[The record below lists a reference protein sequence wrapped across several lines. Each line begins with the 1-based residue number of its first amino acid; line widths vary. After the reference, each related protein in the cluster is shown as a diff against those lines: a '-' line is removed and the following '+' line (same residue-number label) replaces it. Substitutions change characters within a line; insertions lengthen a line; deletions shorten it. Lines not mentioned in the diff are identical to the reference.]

1 MFCHKCG
8 TQLPDGSA
16 FCQKCGAKLTSDIK
30 AQPAPASSP
39 NKGVPVQPYP
49 QQQAGIPAAH
59 AQVPPQQYASP
70 TFPPKKK
77 SKAPKIILG
86 ILGGIFGLFVLL
98 IIIGIVTDFDDTGS
112 SQSPSDATANRSS
125 SDTTAVDLSQS
136 FVSEEDGI
144 SFKYP
149 SAWVLIKEENYD
161 EYVEGND
168 FETLAV
174 LVNET
179 KDLPENT
186 TSILLQKCPISSEE
200 EAGLSISEKEYI
212 EAVQSDS
219 YTIKSA
225 PVIQLD
231 GVSCR
236 KITAVDSD
244 GDGYTVY
251 TYVNGSFFYRIE
263 INWVGETP
271 GSNQKFFDAIMD
283 SCKITPMDDPDT
295 TTKSSGAENNAGGN
309 SEANLKEGINQAG
322 KKIIVEETKE
332 YRNDIYNQNF
342 EVTLDYVE
350 FVDEIEND
358 SLWGDIIY
366 PEDNC
371 VFLRAS
377 VTIENIGTT
386 YASPPFG
393 PIVYDGIYEYDY
405 YATFGGING
414 IKPLVPAVNGA
425 LIFEVPMEMVDSNK
439 SIELVIGYNDEDS
452 LTYTI
457 RN

>member
-39 NKGVPVQPYP
+39 NKGVPVQSYP
-49 QQQAGIPAAH
+49 QQQAGIPASH
-59 AQVPPQQYASP
+59 VQVPPQQYASP

-98 IIIGIVTDFDDTGS
+98 IIIGIVAGSGDTGS
-112 SQSPSDATANRSS
+112 SQSPSDATVNRSS

-136 FVSEEDGI
+136 FVSKDDGI

-149 SAWVLIKEENYD
+149 SAWVPVKEEDFD

-186 TSILLQKCPISSEE
+186 TSILLQKSPITSEE
-200 EAGLSISEKEYI
+200 EAGLSISEEEYI

-263 INWVGETP
+263 IKWVGETADT
-271 GSNQKFFDAIMD
+271 NQRFFDAIMD
-283 SCKITPMDDPDT
+283 SYKITPMDDPDT
-295 TTKSSGAENNAGGN
+295 TTESFGAENNAGGN
-309 SEANLKEGINQAG
+309 SEDNWKEGINQVG

-342 EVTLDYVE
+342 EIAVNCVE
-350 FVDEIEND
+350 FVGEIESD

-425 LIFEVPMEMVDSNK
+425 LIFEVPQEMVDSNK

-452 LTYTI
+452 ITYTI